1 MTIIRQGTAP
11 SLTGMIGGIVIVERY
26 GKMYMR
32 RAPQRKVKNS
42 WSPAQVL
49 HRQRFSLVNKF
60 CNLFKR
66 TLIPQIWDYEA
77 QKMTGYSLFL
87 KANMAAFGPD
97 GTLVD
102 AGKIQL
108 STGKLPFPPDLKA
121 GRQLVGSS
129 TIDVNWSREMT
140 LKGFRSTDELM
151 VISAAEGSY
160 SELTATGI
168 LRKNLMGT
176 FELPSLTHPA
186 THIYLFFASKDRRDY
201 SVSMYFEI

>member
-1 MTIIRQGTAP
+1 
-11 SLTGMIGGIVIVERY
+11 
-26 GKMYMR
+26 
-32 RAPQRKVKNS
+32 
-42 WSPAQVL
+42 
-49 HRQRFSLVNKF
+49 
-60 CNLFKR
+60 
-66 TLIPQIWDYEA
+66 
-77 QKMTGYSLFL
+77 MTGYSLFL
-87 KANMAAFGPD
+87 KSNMPAFGPD
-97 GTLVD
+97 GTIKD

-108 STGKLPFPPDLKA
+108 STRKLPFPPDLKA

-176 FELPSLTHPA
+176 FELPSLPHPA
-186 THIYLFFASKDRRDY
+186 THIYLFFASMDRSYY
-201 SVSMYFEI
+201 SVSVCYEV